1 MRRIIDSVRNRENTD
16 RKDVDLGKGVTGQYR
31 LTNNGDQFLMT
42 EITVNNKPLIM
53 FASYRNLQL
62 LSSSNIILVD
72 GTFDVVPNGFTQLYT
87 IHGYVSEMKPNIIE
101 MLNFLRF
108 PRVQFVLLFTACF
121 HQRNKLYTAKFSTS

>member
-1 MRRIIDSVRNRENTD
+1 MAKTSSERPRSLLTSLKSNYRPEVIYKLGDYHSMRRIIDSVRNRENTD

-87 IHGYVSEMKPNIIE
+87 IHGYVSEMKPN
-101 MLNFLRF
+101 
-108 PRVQFVLLFTACF
+108 
-121 HQRNKLYTAKFSTS
+121 